1 MCILSIYTSNLLTY
15 IRIQIKFYHYTACY
29 NSFTHSLTNS
39 NSPTHVL
46 TFALS
51 AAGSK
56 NRIGNAVNLMASD
69 SEPIMG
75 VWGQSL
81 HGAHEGSSPEAKAQ
95 INLKLY
101 TAY

>member
-15 IRIQIKFYHYTACY
+15 VRIQIKFYHYTACY
-29 NSFTHSLTNS
+29 NSITHSLANS

-56 NRIGNAVNLMASD
+56 NRIGKAVNLMASD
-69 SEPIMG
+69 SEPINGGLGAKPPTEPMQG
-75 VWGQSL
+75 VL
-81 HGAHEGSSPEAKAQ
+81 RKL
-95 INLKLY
+95 INLKL
-101 TAY
+101 T